1 MMAANQKQMDLLATR
16 SVSTVSNTG
25 QILDVASR
33 LDKRNSGLDN
43 RFDML
48 EQHLHQLVRI

>member
-1 MMAANQKQMDLLATR
+1 MMAANQKQMDLLAMR
-16 SVSTVSNTG
+16 SVSSVSNAG
-25 QILDVASR
+25 QTLDMVSR
-33 LDKRNSGLDN
+33 LDKRNSGIDN